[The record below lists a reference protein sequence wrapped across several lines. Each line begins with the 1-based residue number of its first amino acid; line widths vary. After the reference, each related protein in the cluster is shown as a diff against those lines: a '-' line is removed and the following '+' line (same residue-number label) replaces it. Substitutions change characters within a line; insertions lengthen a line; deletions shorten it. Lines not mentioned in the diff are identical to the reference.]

1 MVVLVGRHHSKFDGK
16 RRISLLFGYS
26 QDVPRAEPVACPP
39 PWSEAAMTLK
49 RRVSE
54 PGMRWYWVPNP
65 VHPQNDVV
73 NHAEHSFGGPD
84 LLRFQTKLL
93 RKPVCW
99 FSMA

>member
-16 RRISLLFGYS
+16 RSISLSLGYP

-65 VHPQNDVV
+65 VHPHNYVV
-73 NHAEHSFGGPD
+73 NHAEHFFFGD
-84 LLRFQTKLL
+84 LT
-93 RKPVCW
+93 
-99 FSMA
+99 